1 MPGVREVPGESGAG
15 GQSRAEAELEGE
27 SGAPGQGGGD
37 AMALRGAGAAGL
49 VAGLALRLGVGAGRI
64 VLLRYP
70 PQRGTRRERLRREA
84 EEARQA
90 IAGGRPVRLTHVVEL
105 PPTPGGDDSMPEG
118 SRRMSPAVGEVA
130 KRFAPDLSLGR
141 LVRPW
146 TGPRISPEAR
156 AESTVGATPA
166 DAGHKGLQSRP
177 PPRGSLP
184 KAASQQIGVV
194 LADALAAARL
204 DGANEAPG
212 PEPLDAVTA
221 PPAPRAPSAG
231 PRPRTHIVVAI
242 VAGAAIA
249 AALAVAVFVRRH
261 NESRPAVSRAD
272 VQVDANASASVVPG
286 SSVPA
291 PTPTPAQDPSPVKP
305 SPPPSRPAPS
315 SSSGEY
321 ARAFAMGE
329 TLLKQGRYRAAIAE
343 YRKAVALRPDSVA
356 ALIALGDAFL
366 EADQPRNALKPLLTA
381 AQLDPGSARAQLLL
395 GTAFQSLGRPREAV
409 SAYKRYIELE
419 PNGEF
424 AGDVR
429 AIVANLSR

>member
-1 MPGVREVPGESGAG
+1 MGPG
-15 GQSRAEAELEGE
+15 
-27 SGAPGQGGGD
+27 
-37 AMALRGAGAAGL
+37 
-49 VAGLALRLGVGAGRI
+49 AGLAVRIGVGSGRI

-70 PQRGTRRERLRREA
+70 PQRGTRRERLRRET

-90 IAGGRPVRLTHVVEL
+90 IAGGRAVRLTHVVEL
-105 PPTPGGDDSMPEG
+105 PPTPGGDDAMPEG

-130 KRFAPDLSLGR
+130 KRFAPDLPLGR

-146 TGPRISPEAR
+146 TGPRTSPQAGT
-156 AESTVGATPA
+156 ESTVGPA
-166 DAGHKGLQSRP
+166 GDAGQKGSSQSTTARD
-177 PPRGSLP
+177 GSQP
-184 KAASQQIGVV
+184 KAASQQIGAV

-212 PEPLDAVTA
+212 SEPLDAVTA
-221 PPAPRAPSAG
+221 PPPPRTPIAA
-231 PRPRTHIVVAI
+231 PRPRTHILVAI
-242 VAGAAIA
+242 VVGATVA
-249 AALAVAVFVRRH
+249 AALAVAVFVRRQ
-261 NESRPAVSRAD
+261 NEARNAVSRAA
-272 VQVDANASASVVPG
+272 VQVDPNASASVVPG
-286 SSVPA
+286 SSAAPA
-291 PTPTPAQDPSPVKP
+291 PTPGPAQNPSPVEP
-305 SPPPSRPAPS
+305 SPAPPRPAAS

-321 ARAFAMGE
+321 ARAFATGE
-329 TLLKQGRYRAAIAE
+329 TLLKQGRYRGAIAE

-366 EADQPRNALKPLLTA
+366 EADQPRNSLKPLLTA

-395 GTAFQSLGRPREAV
+395 GTAFQSLGRPRDAV
-409 SAYKRYIELE
+409 AAYKRYLELE